1 MNNSTGEL
9 GASVQTRRAA
19 PALVLRPRRA
29 MRTMLAVVVAMLG
42 FTEAAIVHAEGALV
56 KVESQQ
62 SVLQTVE
69 SLESALKKKGI
80 TIAARIDHAAGARAA
95 GLSLPDTV
103 VITFGNP
110 KLGTPLIAANP
121 EVAIDLP
128 LRILVWQSPDGK
140 LLLGYTPP
148 SVLLGRHGLGERQE
162 AVEAMTKLL
171 SSVAES
177 ASKSP

>member
-1 MNNSTGEL
+1 MDKSSGEL
-9 GASVQTRRAA
+9 SVTIQLGRPTSSSLFLRRG
-19 PALVLRPRRA
+19 A
-29 MRTMLAVVVAMLG
+29 MRTTLAALVFVLAFNETSSVR
-42 FTEAAIVHAEGALV
+42 AEDGLV

-69 SLESALKKKGI
+69 SLESVLKERGI
-80 TIAARIDHAAGARAA
+80 AIAARIDHAAGARAA

-110 KLGTPLIAANP
+110 KLGTPLIAASP

-140 LLLGYTPP
+140 VLLGYTPP
-148 SVLLGRHGLGERQE
+148 SVLLGRYGLGEKQQ

-171 SSVAES
+171 SSVVQS